1 MTDEIGTSLWSSTQ
15 AEESDYS
22 LSEEEFSDQE
32 IISNEIDIISEEES
46 HDESDL
52 KDFLDVTRATL
63 YMYIYYF
70 IYYYH

>member
-15 AEESDYS
+15 PEESDYS

-46 HDESDL
+46 DDESDL
-52 KDFLDVTRATL
+52 EDFLDVTRPTL